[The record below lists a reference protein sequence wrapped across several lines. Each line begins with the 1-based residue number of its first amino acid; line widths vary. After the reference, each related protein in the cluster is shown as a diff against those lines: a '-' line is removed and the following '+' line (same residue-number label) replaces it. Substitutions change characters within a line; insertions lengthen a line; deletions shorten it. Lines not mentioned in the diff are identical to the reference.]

1 MTSKLTAAMPFLGAT
16 LAVAGIAGFI
26 EASAHAP
33 GWGCARGT
41 PRGACF
47 EVDQIRIGLSSTA
60 YDLLRIAS
68 WALVIFGALLVL
80 IGLMRLWTTA
90 GTETDS

>member
-1 MTSKLTAAMPFLGAT
+1 MTSKLPAAMPFLGAT

-26 EASAHAP
+26 EASANIP
-33 GWGCARGT
+33 GRECPGSRI
-41 PRGACF
+41 RCF
-47 EVDQIRIGLSSTA
+47 SGQTVPAGLSFTA

-80 IGLMRLWTTA
+80 TGLMRLWH
-90 GTETDS
+90 TEAR